1 MRVIGQT
8 FAVSAAYYY
17 RDEAGEKH
25 GPLKKEEMLLL
36 IKQKRI
42 SLNAPVFQQGDS
54 DWGKLSQRSELV
66 LAPAADASSLGAS
79 APATENKQTDN
90 LPAAPSVILYYLQKD
105 GAQTGP
111 FTIGQL
117 RSMWQSGSI
126 TAQTQYWFEGAPEWR
141 PLINILRLLEPP
153 ATPVPAATPVAT
165 PQITRARYNTR
176 TGLFTGTT
184 LLLVKLAVQAIQS
197 LGWKVENA
205 NESVG
210 IVTFETDNWTW
221 GSYSGISCSL
231 SIQELAPNTFRVI
244 GTGKQNVRGGQLIAL
259 NLFGE
264 AKGKTDKVI
273 AKMAQLAQMA
283 PLAR

>member
-1 MRVIGQT
+1 M
-8 FAVSAAYYY
+8 
-17 RDEAGEKH
+17 
-25 GPLKKEEMLLL
+25 
-36 IKQKRI
+36 
-42 SLNAPVFQQGDS
+42 S
-54 DWGKLSQRSELV
+54 DNNTLF
-66 LAPAADASSLGAS
+66 
-79 APATENKQTDN
+79 
-90 LPAAPSVILYYLQKD
+90 YLHRD

-153 ATPVPAATPVAT
+153 AVAAPVAA

-184 LLLVKLAVQAIQS
+184 LLLVKLAVQAIQH
-197 LGWKVENA
+197 LGWKVENV

-210 IVTFETDNWTW
+210 IVTFET
-221 GSYSGISCSL
+221 GISLGSWGGVTCSL
-231 SIQELAPNTFRVI
+231 SIQEVGENAFRVT
-244 GTGKQNVRGGQLIAL
+244 GTGKQNLRGGQLIAL

-264 AKGKTDKVI
+264 AKKRADKAI
-273 AKMAQLAQMA
+273 AKMAQLAQMS

>member
-1 MRVIGQT
+1 M
-8 FAVSAAYYY
+8 
-17 RDEAGEKH
+17 
-25 GPLKKEEMLLL
+25 
-36 IKQKRI
+36 
-42 SLNAPVFQQGDS
+42 S
-54 DWGKLSQRSELV
+54 DNNTLF
-66 LAPAADASSLGAS
+66 
-79 APATENKQTDN
+79 
-90 LPAAPSVILYYLQKD
+90 YLHRD

-153 ATPVPAATPVAT
+153 AAAVPVAVPVAAT

-184 LLLVKLAVQAIQS
+184 LLLVKLAVQAIQH
-197 LGWKVENA
+197 LGWKVENV

-210 IVTFETDNWTW
+210 IVTFETGVSW
-221 GSYSGISCSL
+221 GSWSGVSCSL
-231 SIQELAPNTFRVI
+231 SIQEMGENTFRVI
-244 GTGKQNVRGGQLIAL
+244 GTGKQNIRGGQLAAL
-259 NLFGE
+259 DFGE
-264 AKGKTDKVI
+264 AKKRADKAI